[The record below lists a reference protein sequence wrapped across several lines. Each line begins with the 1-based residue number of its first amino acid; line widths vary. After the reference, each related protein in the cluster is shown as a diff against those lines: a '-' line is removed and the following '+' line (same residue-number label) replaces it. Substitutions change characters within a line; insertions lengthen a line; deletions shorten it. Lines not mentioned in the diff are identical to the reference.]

1 MAMRAQFLRRAACQ
15 YVAMFVD
22 GTMSHR
28 VSGSRLSTHHLL
40 VVTRQLCKTKGRV
53 LTGSAGGPGGA
64 RGSTGVRR

>member
-40 VVTRQLCKTKGRV
+40 VVTRQLFITKGHLR
-53 LTGSAGGPGGA
+53 TGTVGGPGERAGL
-64 RGSTGVRR
+64 RR